1 MTKDE
6 LDDSEDEAQDVLGFF
21 FHDVFLFLLLLHV
34 PKYLMTILGWVAS
47 AGDVYPVVKTITC
60 F

>member
-6 LDDSEDEAQDVLGFF
+6 FDDSEEEAQDVLGFF
-21 FHDVFLFLLLLHV
+21 FHDAFLFLLLLHV
-34 PKYLMTILGWVAS
+34 QKYLMAVLLAVLAT
-47 AGDVYPVVKTITC
+47 GDVYPVVKTITC